1 MSCSV
6 TDAWLLPKAR
16 LPTYPMITHAIYA
29 RPHRDLRVLLVP
41 KDEDNPQY
49 YPIKSHHFCISS
61 SKTTI
66 SVGSSMMQE
75 MKSLVWSCWIFR
87 EFCDFM
93 RVIRRSSTGGFMRC
107 KANVLVPISHSCLEN
122 FAAGDGRWPE
132 LDGLKGQFYRTLSE
146 GWNSFFFPTQLGTN
160 CCHPFDDFD
169 DWGFRW
175 CTLTNVVKRWEL
187 KSSTL
192 KRRTIFMDMIA

>member
-146 GWNSFFFPTQLGTN
+146 GWNSFFFPLS
-160 CCHPFDDFD
+160 
-169 DWGFRW
+169 WGPTVVIHLMILMTGVFGDALW
-175 CTLTNVVKRWEL
+175 PTLSRDGSWNHQH
-187 KSSTL
+187 
-192 KRRTIFMDMIA
+192 